1 MKIKEKSLKKTKKL
15 NKDKQIIGY
24 LNQTYCDK
32 NGPPQT
38 LHKKSHKNIL
48 EDNGK
53 RIHQTA
59 IRFQAINGKSNV
71 SFPQNSKSHNI

>member
-24 LNQTYCDK
+24 LDQTYCDK

-38 LHKKSHKNIL
+38 
-48 EDNGK
+48 
-53 RIHQTA
+53 
-59 IRFQAINGKSNV
+59 
-71 SFPQNSKSHNI
+71 